1 MEGLSSIDALGMRS
15 AVNTGEDEEN
25 SDDDDY
31 DEDKANK
38 AACRR
43 DEEEKKLT
51 DERNKL
57 IALAEEKVGE

>member
-1 MEGLSSIDALGMRS
+1 MEGFSSIDALGMRS
-15 AVNTGEDEEN
+15 AVNTGEDEEK

-31 DEDKANK
+31 DEEE

-43 DEEEKKLT
+43 NEEEKKLT

-57 IALAEEKVGE
+57 IALVEEKVGE

>member
-25 SDDDDY
+25 SDDDEADA
-31 DEDKANK
+31 E
-38 AACRR
+38 RE
-43 DEEEKKLT
+43 EEEKKLT

>member
-1 MEGLSSIDALGMRS
+1 MEGFSSIDALGMRS

-25 SDDDDY
+25 SDEDDY
-31 DEDKANK
+31 DEDE

-43 DEEEKKLT
+43 EKKLT

>member
-1 MEGLSSIDALGMRS
+1 MEGFSSIDALGMRS

-25 SDDDDY
+25 SDEDDY
-31 DEDKANK
+31 DEDEAD
-38 AACRR
+38 AERE
-43 DEEEKKLT
+43 EEEKNLT

>member
-25 SDDDDY
+25 SDEDDY
-31 DEDKANK
+31 NEDK

-43 DEEEKKLT
+43 NEEEKKLT